1 MSDLLLRNFGCK
13 LIYANSGP
21 VNFST
26 WKIDKYLSFLFLFL
40 FFNRVTR
47 NKFSR
52 VVYRVS
58 GKRFCQGLK
67 FVTANFIGG
76 YKLLILD
83 TCWTLRNLDV
93 NRFTRVPA
101 IPIFFIPDFVSM
113 YPMYLLITRRVIT
126 RNSLVYILF
135 VCICS
140 FFFF

>member
-1 MSDLLLRNFGCK
+1 M
-13 LIYANSGP
+13 
-21 VNFST
+21 
-26 WKIDKYLSFLFLFL
+26 
-40 FFNRVTR
+40 
-47 NKFSR
+47 
-52 VVYRVS
+52 VYRVS

-126 RNSLVYILF
+126 RNSRIYIIRLYL
-135 VCICS
+135 
-140 FFFF
+140 FFFLFLNLEKNYEIGIFINMNLEKGRKTRLWKL